1 MIVLKLLFKNNI
13 ITRGK
18 KMLNIIWPIFI
29 IISYIYATFSGRL
42 ENVNNAIFEYTKTA
56 VDLTITLLG
65 TMCLWNGLMEIAS
78 NTKLINRINKVL
90 SPLVNFLFSENKNNK
105 KIHEE
110 ISMNIVANMLG
121 LGNAATP
128 LGLKAM
134 KSMQENNKNKER
146 LTDDMA
152 TFIILNTASIQ
163 IIPTTVI
170 SIRMS
175 LGSIQPTKIIFAV
188 WFSTIC
194 AAIVG
199 IVVTKICIKLKL

>member
-1 MIVLKLLFKNNI
+1 
-13 ITRGK
+13 
-18 KMLNIIWPIFI
+18 MLNILWPILI
-29 IISYIYATFSGRL
+29 IISYIYAIISGNI
-42 ENVNNAIFEYTKTA
+42 EKINSAVFEYTESA
-56 VDLTITLLG
+56 VTLTITLLG

-78 NTKLINRINKVL
+78 NTKLINRLTNLLNPI
-90 SPLVNFLFSENKNNK
+90 VNFLFPKNKNDK
-105 KIHEE
+105 KIHQE
-110 ISMNIVANMLG
+110 ISMNIIANMLG

-128 LGLKAM
+128 LGIKAM
-134 KSMQENNKNKER
+134 KSMQEKNDHKDK

-170 SIRMS
+170 AIRMS
-175 LGSIQPTKIIFAV
+175 LGSVNPTNIIFAV

-199 IVVTKICIKLKL
+199 IIVTKICIKFKL

>member
-1 MIVLKLLFKNNI
+1 
-13 ITRGK
+13 
-18 KMLNIIWPIFI
+18 MLNYLWPILI
-29 IISYIYATFSGRL
+29 IISYIYAIVNG
-42 ENVNNAIFEYTKTA
+42 NVEKINNAVFEYTTDA
-56 VDLTITLLG
+56 VTLTTTLLG
-65 TMCLWNGLMEIAS
+65 TMCLWNGLMEIAA
-78 NTKLINRINKVL
+78 NTNLIKRLTKLLN
-90 SPLVNFLFSENKNNK
+90 PLINFLFPKVKQEK
-105 KIHEE
+105 KIKQE

-128 LGLKAM
+128 LGIKAM
-134 KSMQENNKNKER
+134 KSMQEKNLNKDK

-170 SIRMS
+170 AIRMS
-175 LGSIQPTKIIFAV
+175 LGSAEPTKIIFAV

-199 IVVTKICIKLKL
+199 MLVTKICIKLEKRRM

>member
-1 MIVLKLLFKNNI
+1 
-13 ITRGK
+13 
-18 KMLNIIWPIFI
+18 MLNILWPILI
-29 IISYIYATFSGRL
+29 IISYIYAIISG
-42 ENVNNAIFEYTKTA
+42 NIDKINNAVFEYTENA
-56 VDLTITLLG
+56 IELLITLLG

-78 NTKLINRINKVL
+78 NTRLITNLNNILN
-90 SPLVNFLFSENKNNK
+90 PIINFLFPDSKNDK
-105 KIHEE
+105 KVHEE
-110 ISMNIVANMLG
+110 ISMNIIANLLG

-134 KSMQENNKNKER
+134 KTMQEKNPDKTK
-146 LTDDMA
+146 LTNDMA

-170 SIRMS
+170 AIRLS
-175 LGSIQPTKIIFAV
+175 LGSSNPTKIIFAV

-199 IVVTKICIKLKL
+199 ILVTKICIKLKL

>member
-1 MIVLKLLFKNNI
+1 
-13 ITRGK
+13 
-18 KMLNIIWPIFI
+18 
-29 IISYIYATFSGRL
+29 
-42 ENVNNAIFEYTKTA
+42 
-56 VDLTITLLG
+56 
-65 TMCLWNGLMEIAS
+65 MEIAS

>member
-1 MIVLKLLFKNNI
+1 
-13 ITRGK
+13 
-18 KMLNIIWPIFI
+18 MLNVLWPIFI
-29 IISYIYATFSGRL
+29 IISYGYAMLNGNMDS
-42 ENVNNAIFEYTKTA
+42 VNNAIFDSTESA
-56 VDLTITLLG
+56 VSLTITLFG
-65 TMCLWNGLMEIAS
+65 TMCLWNGLMEIAA
-78 NTKLINRINKVL
+78 NTNLINRLTKLLRPI
-90 SPLVNFLFSENKNNK
+90 VNFLFKGTKNNK
-105 KIHEE
+105 KIREE

-134 KSMQENNKNKER
+134 QSMQEENLDKKK

-170 SIRMS
+170 AIRMS
-175 LGSIQPTKIIFAV
+175 LGSLEPTKIIFAV

-199 IVVTKICIKLKL
+199 IVVTKLCIKFKIGG

>member
-1 MIVLKLLFKNNI
+1 
-13 ITRGK
+13 
-18 KMLNIIWPIFI
+18 MLNIIWPIFI
-29 IISYIYATFSGRL
+29 IISYIYAILSGTI
-42 ENVNNAIFEYTKTA
+42 ENVNNAVFEYTETA
-56 VDLTITLLG
+56 VELTITLLG

-78 NTKLINRINKVL
+78 NTKLINRITRIL
-90 SPLVNFLFSENKNNK
+90 SPLVNFLFPENKDNK

-110 ISMNIVANMLG
+110 ISMNIVSNMLG

-134 KSMQENNKNKER
+134 RSMQENNQNKER

-170 SIRMS
+170 GIRMS

-199 IVVTKICIKLKL
+199 ITVTKLCIKFKL

>member
-1 MIVLKLLFKNNI
+1 
-13 ITRGK
+13 
-18 KMLNIIWPIFI
+18 MLNIIWPIFI
-29 IISYIYATFSGRL
+29 IISYIFAIITG
-42 ENVNNAIFEYTKTA
+42 NADKVNNAVFSYTETA
-56 VDLTITLLG
+56 VKLTITLFG

-78 NTKLINRINKVL
+78 NTKLINTINKIL
-90 SPLVNFLFSENKNNK
+90 NPIINFLFPESRNDK

-110 ISMNIVANMLG
+110 ISMNITANMLG

-134 KSMQENNKNKER
+134 KSMQEKNKNKDR

-175 LGSIQPTKIIFAV
+175 LGSLQPTKIIFAV

-194 AAIVG
+194 AAIMG
-199 IVVTKICIKLKL
+199 IVVTKLCIKLNL

>member
-1 MIVLKLLFKNNI
+1 
-13 ITRGK
+13 
-18 KMLNIIWPIFI
+18 MLNIIWPIFI
-29 IISYIYATFSGRL
+29 IISYIYAVINGNV
-42 ENVNNAIFEYTKTA
+42 EKVNNAVFEYTEMA
-56 VDLTITLLG
+56 VNLTITLLG

-78 NTKLINRINKVL
+78 NTKLINRLTKIL
-90 SPLVNFLFSENKNNK
+90 SPIVNFLFPENNSDK

-110 ISMNIVANMLG
+110 ISMNMVANMLG

-134 KSMQENNKNKER
+134 KSMQEKNPNKDR

-170 SIRMS
+170 AIRMS
-175 LGSIQPTKIIFAV
+175 LGSLEPTKIIFAV

-199 IVVTKICIKLKL
+199 ITVTKICIKLKL

>member
-1 MIVLKLLFKNNI
+1 
-13 ITRGK
+13 
-18 KMLNIIWPIFI
+18 MLNLIWPIFI
-29 IISYIYATFSGRL
+29 IISYLYAFLSGTI
-42 ENVNNAIFEYTKTA
+42 ENVNNAVFEYTETA
-56 VDLTITLLG
+56 VKLTLTLLG
-65 TMCLWNGLMEIAS
+65 TMCLWNGSMEIAS
-78 NTKLINRINKVL
+78 NTKLINRITKIL
-90 SPLVNFLFSENKNNK
+90 SPLVNFLFPENKDNK

-110 ISMNIVANMLG
+110 ISMNIVSNMLG

-134 KSMQENNKNKER
+134 QSMQENNQNKDR

-170 SIRMS
+170 GIRMS
-175 LGSIQPTKIIFAV
+175 LGSAQPTKIIFAV

-194 AAIVG
+194 SAIVG
-199 IVVTKICIKLKL
+199 LAVTKLCIKLKL

>member
-1 MIVLKLLFKNNI
+1 
-13 ITRGK
+13 
-18 KMLNIIWPIFI
+18 MLNVIWPLFI
-29 IISYIYATFSGRL
+29 IISYVYATING
-42 ENVNNAIFEYTKTA
+42 NVEKINNAVFEYTEMA
-56 VDLTITLLG
+56 VNLTITLSG
-65 TMCLWNGLMEIAS
+65 TMGLWNGLMEIAL
-78 NTKLINRINKVL
+78 NTRLINVINKIL
-90 SPLVNFLFSENKNNK
+90 NPFVNFLFSENKENK

-110 ISMNIVANMLG
+110 ISMNITANLLG

-134 KSMQENNKNKER
+134 NSMQENNKDKTR

-152 TFIILNTASIQ
+152 TLIILNTASIQ

-170 SIRMS
+170 GIRMS
-175 LGSIQPTKIIFAV
+175 LGSLQPTKIIFAV

-199 IVVTKICIKLKL
+199 ITVTKICIKLRL

>member
-1 MIVLKLLFKNNI
+1 
-13 ITRGK
+13 
-18 KMLNIIWPIFI
+18 MLNLIWPIFI
-29 IISYIYATFSGRL
+29 IISYLYAFLSGTI
-42 ENVNNAIFEYTKTA
+42 ENVNNAVFEYTETA
-56 VDLTITLLG
+56 VKLTLTLLG

-78 NTKLINRINKVL
+78 NTKLINRITKIL
-90 SPLVNFLFSENKNNK
+90 SPLVNFLFPENKDNK

-110 ISMNIVANMLG
+110 ISMNIVSNMLG

-134 KSMQENNKNKER
+134 QSMQENNQNKDR

-170 SIRMS
+170 GIRMS
-175 LGSIQPTKIIFAV
+175 LGSAQPTKIIFAV

-194 AAIVG
+194 SAIVG
-199 IVVTKICIKLKL
+199 LAVTKLCIKIKL

>member
-1 MIVLKLLFKNNI
+1 
-13 ITRGK
+13 
-18 KMLNIIWPIFI
+18 MLNIIWPIFI

-56 VDLTITLLG
+56 VELTITLLG

-175 LGSIQPTKIIFAV
+175 LGSIQPTKIIFVV

>member
-1 MIVLKLLFKNNI
+1 
-13 ITRGK
+13 
-18 KMLNIIWPIFI
+18 MLNIIWPIFI
-29 IISYIYATFSGRL
+29 IISYIYATFCGRL

-56 VDLTITLLG
+56 VELTITLLG

-78 NTKLINRINKVL
+78 NTKLIDRINKVL

>member
-1 MIVLKLLFKNNI
+1 
-13 ITRGK
+13 
-18 KMLNIIWPIFI
+18 MLNLIWPIFI
-29 IISYIYATFSGRL
+29 IISYIYAVLSGTI
-42 ENVNNAIFEYTKTA
+42 ENVNNAVFEYTETA
-56 VDLTITLLG
+56 VKLTLTLLG

-78 NTKLINRINKVL
+78 NTKLINRITKIL
-90 SPLVNFLFSENKNNK
+90 SPLVNFLFPENKNNK

-110 ISMNIVANMLG
+110 ISMNIVSNMLG

-134 KSMQENNKNKER
+134 QSMQKNNQNKDR

-152 TFIILNTASIQ
+152 TLIILNTASIQ

-170 SIRMS
+170 GIRMS
-175 LGSIQPTKIIFAV
+175 LGSAQPTKIIFAV

-194 AAIVG
+194 AAIMG
-199 IVVTKICIKLKL
+199 LAVTKLCIKLKL

>member
-1 MIVLKLLFKNNI
+1 
-13 ITRGK
+13 
-18 KMLNIIWPIFI
+18 MLNLIWPIFI
-29 IISYIYATFSGRL
+29 IISYIYAILSGTI
-42 ENVNNAIFEYTKTA
+42 ENVNNAVFEYTETA
-56 VDLTITLLG
+56 VKLTITLLG

-78 NTKLINRINKVL
+78 NTKLINRITKIL
-90 SPLVNFLFSENKNNK
+90 SPLVNFLFPENKNNK

-110 ISMNIVANMLG
+110 ISMNIVSNMLG

-134 KSMQENNKNKER
+134 QSMQENNQNKDR

-152 TFIILNTASIQ
+152 TLIILNTASIQ

-170 SIRMS
+170 GIRMS
-175 LGSIQPTKIIFAV
+175 LGSAQPTKIIFSV

-194 AAIVG
+194 SAIVG
-199 IVVTKICIKLKL
+199 LAVTKLCIKLKL

>member
-1 MIVLKLLFKNNI
+1 
-13 ITRGK
+13 
-18 KMLNIIWPIFI
+18 MLNIIWPIFI
-29 IISYIYATFSGRL
+29 IVSYFYAIFTGNI
-42 ENVNNAIFEYTKTA
+42 EKVNNAVFEYTE
-56 VDLTITLLG
+56 ITVKLILSLLG

-78 NTKLINRINKVL
+78 NTRLINRLTKLLNPIINY
-90 SPLVNFLFSENKNNK
+90 LFKDSKDDK

-134 KSMQENNKNKER
+134 KSMQEKNPNKDR

-170 SIRMS
+170 AIRSS
-175 LGSIQPTKIIFAV
+175 LGSLEPTKIIFAV
-188 WFSTIC
+188 WISTIC
-194 AAIVG
+194 AAFVG
-199 IVVTKICIKLKL
+199 IFVTKICIKLNL